1 MNQQP
6 NFKDTDMQAIIG
18 WVLRLGVIISMA
30 VVVFGGVVY
39 LYRHGHSIPNYSTFT
54 GVPGFVHPSGIISG
68 IMAFRGRSIIQAGII
83 LLVATP
89 VLRVLCSFV
98 GFILEKDHMYTLITL
113 VVLLIIFI
121 SMLSGYAG

>member
-1 MNQQP
+1 MAQQP

-18 WVLRLGVIISMA
+18 WVLRLGVIISMT

-39 LYRHGHSIPNYSTFT
+39 LYRHGHSVPNYSVFN
-54 GVPGFVHPSGIISG
+54 GVPGFVHPAGIIDG

-89 VLRVLCSFV
+89 ILRVVCSFI
-98 GFILEKDHMYTLITL
+98 GFILEKDLLYILITF